1 MDTSK
6 NRIKARNVLS
16 QDCSKCPPRMH
27 LVGRLLTN
35 HILACIDAPE
45 SSFFNGENRPSLSCS
60 YQKLFEKKP
69 PAFFSEMGNSEIDC
83 HKTLL
88 SI

>member
-35 HILACIDAPE
+35 LLFLMVKTALLYLVPIKSYSKDTHPH
-45 SSFFNGENRPSLSCS
+45 SFF
-60 YQKLFEKKP
+60 
-69 PAFFSEMGNSEIDC
+69 EMGNSFLI
-83 HKTLL
+83 
-88 SI
+88 